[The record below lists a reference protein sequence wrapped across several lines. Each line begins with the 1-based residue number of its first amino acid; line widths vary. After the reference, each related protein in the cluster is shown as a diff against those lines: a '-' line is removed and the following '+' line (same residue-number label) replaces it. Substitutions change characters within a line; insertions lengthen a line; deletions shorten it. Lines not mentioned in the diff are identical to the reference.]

1 MGGRYSRLSPKRQF
15 NSLEFL
21 DPEQHRCSG
30 KSMNRQSHPKR
41 AVEPSLFRIKNLQ
54 KELLRLFPIFELLL
68 EGANHDLAKRIQIC
82 V

>member
-15 NSLEFL
+15 NSLESL

-30 KSMNRQSHPKR
+30 KSMNQQSHPKR

-54 KELLRLFPIFELLL
+54 KDLLRLFRIFEPFA
-68 EGANHDLAKRIQIC
+68 EGTPAI
-82 V
+82 